1 MAADDDQPRSGVSR
15 RDALRLLAASTTTVA
30 AGSLIISQPAFAD
43 NGSVACGYEF
53 NKTPTMTLKLKNQSG
68 TKTDSLSISIGNTVG
83 KCKCSGRASV
93 EYAYYVEIPGKS
105 PNLGTGTGSIG
116 WITSKDAS
124 VVSPPVLWPD
134 QGGPVR
140 VTVGVRVTCPG
151 TGGDVVQCWYGIT
164 PLIDVGPGNSS
175 PTFPLTVNNSSN
187 NPPGIPPCPPTALRS
202 SQLAASG
209 SITLVP
215 GLLPD
220 TVDEIVDE
228 PTVDLGVVDPSTTTS
243 STTTTTTTDKPGN
256 GPKPKPPATTTTTS
270 TTTTS
275 TTTTTTSTTTPPTT
289 APPPSTTTAPPPGG

>member
-1 MAADDDQPRSGVSR
+1 MAADEDQPRSGVSR

-30 AGSLIISQPAFAD
+30 AGSLIISQPAFAA

-68 TKTDSLSISIGNTVG
+68 TKTDSLSISVGNTVG

-105 PNLGTGTGSIG
+105 PNLGNGTGSIG

-124 VVSPPVLWPD
+124 VSSPSVLWPD
-134 QGGPVR
+134 MGGQLTVS
-140 VTVGVRVTCPG
+140 VGVRVTCPG
-151 TGGDVVQCWYGIT
+151 TNGPVVQCWYGTAIVS
-164 PLIDVGPGNSS
+164 VGPANWNSS
-175 PTFPLTVNNSSN
+175 PSFQLTVNNSSN
-187 NPPGIPPCPPTALRS
+187 NPPGIPPCSSSALRS
-202 SQLAASG
+202 SQLAAPG

-220 TVDEIVDE
+220 TIDAIGDQ
-228 PTVDLGVVDPSTTTS
+228 PTVDLGAVDPSTTTS

-256 GPKPKPPATTTTTS
+256 GPKPSATTS

-275 TTTTTTSTTTPPTT
+275 STPSTSTTTSTTSTSTTTPP
-289 APPPSTTTAPPPGG
+289 STTTPGG

>member
-1 MAADDDQPRSGVSR
+1 MADADDQPRSGVSR

-30 AGSLIISQPAFAD
+30 AGSVIISQPAFAD

-53 NKTPTMTLKLKNQSG
+53 NSTPTVTLKLKNKSG
-68 TKTDSLSISIGNTVG
+68 TKTDSLSISVGNTVG
-83 KCKCSGRASV
+83 KCKCSGRPSV
-93 EYAYYVEIPGKS
+93 EYAYHVEIPSGA
-105 PNLGTGTGSIG
+105 NLGTGSIG
-116 WITSKDAS
+116 WIPSKDAS

-134 QGGPVR
+134 DLGGPVS

-151 TGGDVVQCWYGIT
+151 TSGPVVQCWYGT
-164 PLIDVGPGNSS
+164 ATTDVGTGNSS

-187 NPPGIPPCPPTALRS
+187 NPPGIPPCPPPALRS